1 MTRRHL
7 IGLVAVAAVAA
18 TTVAHASAP
27 GVVVESARTAAE
39 SVRDGVLTIARTTQ
53 AFVFGGAPAAQDAW
67 YDNVEAMRER
77 ARRNAD
83 RVRAEADA
91 GVASSPRYRED
102 YDYDDDARRER
113 YRYDDREYRENDY
126 GHSDE
131 PLPPVVP
138 DDTR

>member
-1 MTRRHL
+1 MARRHL
-7 IGLVAVAAVAA
+7 IGLVAVTAVAA

-39 SVRDGVLTIARTTQ
+39 SVRDSVLTIARTTQ

-67 YDNVEAMRER
+67 YDNVDAMRER

-83 RVRAEADA
+83 RVRAEANA
-91 GVASSPRYRED
+91 GVASSPRYGED
-102 YDYDDDARRER
+102 YYDAEREP
-113 YRYDDREYRENDY
+113 YRHDDREYREDDN

>member
-1 MTRRHL
+1 MARRYL
-7 IGLVAVAAVAA
+7 IGLVAMTGVAA
-18 TTVAHASAP
+18 TTLAHASAP

-39 SVRDGVLTIARTTQ
+39 SVRDSVLTIARTTQ

-67 YDNVEAMRER
+67 YDNVEAMRDR

-83 RVRAEADA
+83 RVRAEANA
-91 GVASSPRYRED
+91 GVASSPTYRGD
-102 YDYDDDARRER
+102 YGYDDDQREP
-113 YRYDDREYRENDY
+113 YRYDDREYREHDD

>member
-1 MTRRHL
+1 MARRHL
-7 IGLVAVAAVAA
+7 IGLVAVTAVAA
-18 TTVAHASAP
+18 TTVGHESAP

-39 SVRDGVLTIARTTQ
+39 SVRDSVLARTTH

-83 RVRAEADA
+83 RVRAEANA
-91 GVASSPRYRED
+91 GVASSPGYRED
-102 YDYDDDARRER
+102 YYDAEREP
-113 YRYDDREYRENDY
+113 YPHDDREYREDDD

>member
-1 MTRRHL
+1 MARRYL
-7 IGLVAVAAVAA
+7 IGLVAVAGVAA
-18 TTVAHASAP
+18 TTLAHASAP

-39 SVRDGVLTIARTTQ
+39 SVRDSVLTIARTTQ

-91 GVASSPRYRED
+91 GVASSPRYREE
-102 YDYDDDARRER
+102 YEYAEPEP
-113 YRYDDREYRENDY
+113 YRHDDREYREDDY

-138 DDTR
+138 DDTGR

>member
-1 MTRRHL
+1 MARRHL
-7 IGLVAVAAVAA
+7 IGLVAVTAVAA

-27 GVVVESARTAAE
+27 GVVAESARTAAE
-39 SVRDGVLTIARTTQ
+39 SVRDGVLTIARTTH

-91 GVASSPRYRED
+91 GVASSPRYRQDD
-102 YDYDDDARRER
+102 YGAEREP
-113 YRYDDREYRENDY
+113 YRHDDREYREENDY
-126 GHSDE
+126 GGHSDE

>member
-1 MTRRHL
+1 MARRHL
-7 IGLVAVAAVAA
+7 IGLVAVAGVAV

-39 SVRDGVLTIARTTQ
+39 SVRDSVLTIARTTQ

-83 RVRAEADA
+83 RVRAEANA
-91 GVASSPRYRED
+91 GVASSPTYRDD
-102 YDYDDDARRER
+102 YYEAEREP
-113 YRYDDREYRENDY
+113 YRHDDREYREDDS

>member
-1 MTRRHL
+1 MARRYL
-7 IGLVAVAAVAA
+7 IGLVAVAGVAA
-18 TTVAHASAP
+18 TTLAHASAP

-39 SVRDGVLTIARTTQ
+39 SVRDSVLTIARTTQ

-83 RVRAEADA
+83 RVRAEANA
-91 GVASSPRYRED
+91 GVASSPTYRDD
-102 YDYDDDARRER
+102 YYEAEREP
-113 YRYDDREYRENDY
+113 YRHDDREYREDDS

>member
-1 MTRRHL
+1 MARRHL
-7 IGLVAVAAVAA
+7 IGLVAAAGVAA

-67 YDNVEAMRER
+67 YDNVDAMRER
-77 ARRNAD
+77 ARRNAV
-83 RVRAEADA
+83 RVRAEANA

-102 YDYDDDARRER
+102 DDYDDARREP
-113 YRYDDREYRENDY
+113 YPYDDRDYRENEY

>member
-1 MTRRHL
+1 MARRFL
-7 IGLVAVAAVAA
+7 IGLVAMSGVAA
-18 TTVAHASAP
+18 TTLAHASAP
-27 GVVVESARTAAE
+27 GVVVESAHTAAE
-39 SVRDGVLTIARTTQ
+39 SVRDGVLTIARTTK

-83 RVRAEADA
+83 RVRAEANA
-91 GVASSPRYRED
+91 GVASSPRYDEGYYDAEREPYPRDDRDYRED
-102 YDYDDDARRER
+102 
-113 YRYDDREYRENDY
+113 DY

>member
-1 MTRRHL
+1 MARRLL
-7 IGLVAVAAVAA
+7 IGLIAVTAVAA
-18 TTVAHASAP
+18 TTSARASAP
-27 GVVVESARTAAE
+27 GVVAESARTAVE
-39 SVRDGVLTIARTTQ
+39 SVRDGVLTVARTTQ

-83 RVRAEADA
+83 RVRAEANA
-91 GVASSPRYRED
+91 GIASSPRYPEDRYDGGPDPYRNDHRAYRED
-102 YDYDDDARRER
+102 
-113 YRYDDREYRENDY
+113 DY

>member
-1 MTRRHL
+1 MARRHL
-7 IGLVAVAAVAA
+7 IGLVAVAGVAV

-39 SVRDGVLTIARTTQ
+39 SVRDSVLTIARTTQ

-67 YDNVEAMRER
+67 YDNVEAMRDR

-83 RVRAEADA
+83 RVRAEANA
-91 GVASSPRYRED
+91 GVASSPTYRGD
-102 YDYDDDARRER
+102 YGYDDDQREP
-113 YRYDDREYRENDY
+113 YRHDDREYREDDS

>member
-1 MTRRHL
+1 MTRRYL
-7 IGLVAVAAVAA
+7 IGFVAVAGVAA
-18 TTVAHASAP
+18 TTLAHASAP

-53 AFVFGGAPAAQDAW
+53 AFVFGGAPSAQDAW
-67 YDNVEAMRER
+67 DDNVEAMRHR

-83 RVRAEADA
+83 RVRAEANA

-102 YDYDDDARRER
+102 YGYDDAEREP
-113 YRYDDREYRENDY
+113 YRSDDRGYRENEY

>member
-1 MTRRHL
+1 MARRYL
-7 IGLVAVAAVAA
+7 IGLVAVAGVAA
-18 TTVAHASAP
+18 TTLAHASAP

-39 SVRDGVLTIARTTQ
+39 SVRDSVLTIARTTQ

-91 GVASSPRYRED
+91 GVASSPTYAEDRY
-102 YDYDDDARRER
+102 YDEPQP
-113 YRYDDREYRENDY
+113 YRHDDR
-126 GHSDE
+126 
-131 PLPPVVP
+131 
-138 DDTR
+138 

>member
-7 IGLVAVAAVAA
+7 TVSIALIAIAV
-18 TTVAHASAP
+18 TTRAHASAP

-39 SVRDGVLTIARTTQ
+39 SVRDGVLTVARTTQ

-67 YDNVEAMRER
+67 DDNVAAMRER

-83 RVRAEADA
+83 RVRAEANA
-91 GVASSPRYRED
+91 GVASSPRYR
-102 YDYDDDARRER
+102 
-113 YRYDDREYRENDY
+113 DDRYEAEAEPYRDDGY

-138 DDTR
+138 DDSR

>member
-1 MTRRHL
+1 MARRHL
-7 IGLVAVAAVAA
+7 FGLVALGAVAA
-18 TTVAHASAP
+18 TPVAHASAP

-67 YDNVEAMRER
+67 YDNVEAMRDR
-77 ARRNAD
+77 AQRNAD
-83 RVRAEADA
+83 RVRAEASA
-91 GVASSPRYRED
+91 GIASSPSHRED
-102 YDYDDDARRER
+102 YDDARREP
-113 YRYDDREYRENDY
+113 YRYDDRDYRENEY

-138 DDTR
+138 DDGR

>member
-1 MTRRHL
+1 M
-7 IGLVAVAAVAA
+7 IGLAAVAAVAA
-18 TTVAHASAP
+18 TTPARASAP
-27 GVVVESARTAAE
+27 GVVIESARTAAE

-67 YDNVEAMRER
+67 YDNVDGMRER

-91 GVASSPRYRED
+91 GIASSPRYPEHD
-102 YDYDDDARRER
+102 YDADREP
-113 YRYDDREYRENDY
+113 YRHDDREYHEDDD

>member
-1 MTRRHL
+1 MARRYL
-7 IGLVAVAAVAA
+7 IGLVAMTAVAA
-18 TTVAHASAP
+18 TTFAHASAP

-67 YDNVEAMRER
+67 YDSVEAMRHR

-83 RVRAEADA
+83 RVRAEANA

-102 YDYDDDARRER
+102 YDYDDAPPEP
-113 YRYDDREYRENDY
+113 YRYDDREYRQDDY

-138 DDTR
+138 DDMR

>member
-1 MTRRHL
+1 RMARRHL
-7 IGLVAVAAVAA
+7 IGLIAVTAVAA

-39 SVRDGVLTIARTTQ
+39 SVRDSVLTLARTTH

-67 YDNVEAMRER
+67 YDNVEAMRDR

-91 GVASSPRYRED
+91 GIASSPRYRQD
-102 YDYDDDARRER
+102 YGDDESPREP
-113 YRYDDREYRENDY
+113 YRYDDREYRDDDH

>member
-1 MTRRHL
+1 MARPYL
-7 IGLVAVAAVAA
+7 IGLVAVTGVAA
-18 TTVAHASAP
+18 TSMAHASAP

-53 AFVFGGAPAAQDAW
+53 AFVFGGAPAAQDTW
-67 YDNVEAMRER
+67 YDNVEAMRHR

-91 GVASSPRYRED
+91 GVASSPRYDRD
-102 YDYDDDARRER
+102 YDFDDADREP
-113 YRYDDREYRENDY
+113 YRHHDREYREDDY
-126 GHSDE
+126 GHTEE